1 VLSGGLAELLG
12 GAAGSAFSLGLKQ
25 LCQPL
30 LLAAIEL
37 GGLDPPA
44 MPVIAVPKEQP
55 VGFVQIALL
64 SGATPW
70 PTAGVFPPMPPLSR
84 PL

>member
-1 VLSGGLAELLG
+1 MGSVLSGGLAELLG
-12 GAAGSAFSLGLKQ
+12 GGAGYAFSLGLKQ

-64 SGATPW
+64 RARCNPLAHSW
-70 PTAGVFPPMPPLSR
+70 SVPTDAA
-84 PL
+84 